1 MACVYAMMGI
11 SSVNA
16 AEYINS
22 YVPEPR
28 LVGQGRAQVL
38 LWDVYDAKL
47 YAPSGVYAENKPF
60 ALELSYLQELEARQI
75 ADHAVREIRRMGYN
89 NESKLTEWHGQMIQI
104 LPDVIP
110 SSIITGV
117 STPNGPTIF
126 YADGEV
132 IGRINDPEFGRH
144 FFRIWLDVRTST
156 PSLRENLLNKNTATK
171 GYPNETPVKNSSSGG
186 NYGS

>member
-1 MACVYAMMGI
+1 MMGI
-11 SSVNA
+11 SSVHA

-22 YVPEPR
+22 HVPEAK

-47 YAPSGVYAENKPF
+47 YAPSGVYTQNKPF
-60 ALELSYLQELEARQI
+60 ALELSYLQELDARQI
-75 ADHAVREIRRMGYN
+75 ADHAVNEIRRMGFKD
-89 NESKLTEWHGQMIQI
+89 ETKLKKWHGIMIEI

-110 SSIITGV
+110 GSMITGI

-126 YADGEV
+126 YADGKV
-132 IGRINDPEFGRH
+132 IGRVDDPEFGRE

-156 PSLRENLLNKNTATK
+156 PSLRENLLNTNTATK
-171 GYPNETPVKNSSSGG
+171 GYRDETPDNNHNSGG